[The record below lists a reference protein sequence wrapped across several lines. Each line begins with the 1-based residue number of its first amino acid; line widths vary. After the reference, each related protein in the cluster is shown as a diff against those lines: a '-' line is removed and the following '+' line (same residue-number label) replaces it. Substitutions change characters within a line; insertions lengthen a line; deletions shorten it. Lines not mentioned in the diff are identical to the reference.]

1 MSFELETE
9 SIRIYEPLKAANVK
23 AVIDTDIIVPDT
35 KPDVLNILQVN
46 ALSSISEKYI
56 QKDSIS
62 VSGFIDYTVLYS
74 GGDDTIEVKSIRY
87 KAPFTQQIDAVGIE
101 DDMFNYVLSNVSHI
115 EFHIQNSRKINVK
128 SVVSFDTGVIG
139 RTVASAVSSVSSEY
153 QMPVKKDNIRVLN
166 MAVCSDNKFYI
177 SDELRFSGISGDIEE
192 LLKSDIKLSGREIKT
207 MNNKVVAKGS
217 VIVDTLYTI
226 DGDIYH
232 MENEIPF
239 TEVLDVDGITPEM
252 HSEIKYNLC
261 TAEYE
266 LVNTDEESYIS
277 FSGTIEV
284 LIKAYEE
291 NSYDVIT
298 DAYSP
303 DYELEVSKKHFE
315 IRRVDDTFA
324 NTFTVNEMLSLGES
338 VPGIIKV
345 YNLIVTPH
353 IESTKASNGS
363 GLVNGYLD
371 TKLLYLS
378 DSQNLPVYSA
388 TKKIPFSFNIDNN
401 NLTENSII
409 EADVTLEHAG
419 YVLKSEHDAEI
430 RAAIKTSAK
439 IISASS
445 ADIITDMNLDDEKP
459 IQKVNQPG
467 IVIYFADDNETL
479 WDIAKRYNTTTQE
492 IASVNGINEDEI
504 LNKRQQ
510 LLIPKRLVV

>member
-56 QKDSIS
+56 QKDSIA

-74 GGDDTIEVKSIRY
+74 GGDDSIEVKSIHY
-87 KAPFTQQIDAVGIE
+87 KAPFTQQIDATGIE
-101 DDMFNYVLSNVSHI
+101 DDMFNYVISNVSHI

-139 RTVASAVSSVSSEY
+139 KTVASAVSSVSSEAK
-153 QMPVKKDNIRVLN
+153 MPVKKDNIRVLN
-166 MAVCSDNKFYI
+166 MAVCSDNKFFI
-177 SDELRFSGISGDIEE
+177 SDELKFSGTSGEIEE

-217 VIVDTLYTI
+217 VTVDTLYTI

-261 TAEYE
+261 SAEYE
-266 LVNTDEESYIS
+266 LVNTEEESYIN
-277 FSGTIEV
+277 FSATVEV
-284 LIKAYEE
+284 LVKAYEE
-291 NSYDVIT
+291 NAYEVIT

-303 DYELEVSKKHFE
+303 DYELEVEKKHFN
-315 IRRVDDTFA
+315 IRSVDDTFV
-324 NTFTVNEMLSLGES
+324 NTFSVNEIMSLGES
-338 VPGIIKV
+338 VPGIVKV

-353 IESTKASNGS
+353 VENTSVQGGAGCI
-363 GLVNGYLD
+363 NGYLD

-378 DSQNLPVYSA
+378 DSQNLPVYSV
-388 TKKIPFSFNIDNN
+388 TRKIPFSFNIDSKP
-401 NLTENSII
+401 LSDKCTI

-430 RAAIKTSAK
+430 RAALRTSAK
-439 IISASS
+439 VISTSS
-445 ADIITDMNLDDEKP
+445 KDIITDISLDEEKP
-459 IQKVNQPG
+459 LQKVDQPG
-467 IVIYFADDNETL
+467 IVIYFADDNESL
-479 WDIAKRYNTTTQE
+479 WDIAKRYNTTTEE
-492 IASVNGINEDEI
+492 IATVNGIDENEN
-504 LNKRQQ
+504 LKKRQQ